1 MDIGITQLGPLQA
14 ELFPHA
20 YDMYMEGW
28 DPQNGLFIMEH
39 PMKMDDLGVPP
50 F

>member
-28 DPQNGLFIMEH
+28 DPQNGFVYNGTSYEN
-39 PMKMDDLGVPP
+39 G
-50 F
+50 